1 LVNSGVKTGSAQAPT
16 QHRRREVTQCVCE
29 TELKQIHFNGSIICA
44 ETMLGDNFDILK
56 YLNFAQILQE
66 IMLKR
71 LFALMLLKFFATL
84 VNVYCIVV

>member
-1 LVNSGVKTGSAQAPT
+1 
-16 QHRRREVTQCVCE
+16 
-29 TELKQIHFNGSIICA
+29 
-44 ETMLGDNFDILK
+44 MLGDNFDILK